1 MKEIA
6 PLALKALNGGLF
18 VVAFALLAEMLK
30 PKRFSGL
37 FSAAPSIALAN
48 LVVTVLVKGP
58 DDGVAN
64 ARGMVAGG
72 VAFALGCLVGL
83 PVLRRHGAKLAS
95 LAICGAWLVLAVA
108 GYQLVAAWR

>member
-37 FSAAPSIALAN
+37 FSAAPSIAL
-48 LVVTVLVKGP
+48 
-58 DDGVAN
+58 
-64 ARGMVAGG
+64 
-72 VAFALGCLVGL
+72 GCLAGL
-83 PVLRRHGAKLAS
+83 PVLRRHGAKRAS
-95 LAICGAWLVLAVA
+95 VVICATWLVLAVV
-108 GYQLVAAWR
+108 GYPVVASWH

>member
-58 DDGVAN
+58 RDGIAN
-64 ARGMVAGG
+64 ARGMVVGG
-72 VAFALGCLVGL
+72 IAFALGCLAGL
-83 PVLRRHGAKLAS
+83 PVLRRHGAKRAS
-95 LAICGAWLVLAVA
+95 VVICATWLVLAVV
-108 GYQLVAAWR
+108 GYPVVASWH